1 MGILEY
7 GAKFCAK
14 KLDEMDRTQRYP
26 IAVPSPEIVL
36 HTDLPYC
43 SGGDP
48 AHRLDLCYPAK
59 GGDFPLVIDIHGG
72 GLIYGTKALNRD
84 FTLHLAEQ
92 GFAVASLDYRL
103 VPQTRFDGQIRD
115 LFAGFRWLSEH
126 LDDHP
131 IQKDAVFLTGDSAG
145 ALLAVYAALIEQSS
159 RLQRQF
165 QVEPSG
171 LPLLGLG
178 LSFGMYFTR
187 HRDFAGKLQPLF
199 FGKDYRS
206 RDFYPSMEPERLPE
220 LEILPPC
227 YLVTSDDCALKP
239 HSTAFEQLLRQ
250 HGVQHT
256 FRCWPKNAEKELPH
270 IFNVAHPDWPESR
283 ETMQER
289 ANFFRVLCSQ
299 SILV

>member
-1 MGILEY
+1 MIIRSR
-7 GAKFCAK
+7 K
-14 KLDEMDRTQRYP
+14 
-26 IAVPSPEIVL
+26 
-36 HTDLPYC
+36 
-43 SGGDP
+43 
-48 AHRLDLCYPAK
+48 
-59 GGDFPLVIDIHGG
+59 
-72 GLIYGTKALNRD
+72 
-84 FTLHLAEQ
+84 TL
-92 GFAVASLDYRL
+92 F
-103 VPQTRFDGQIRD
+103 FDG
-115 LFAGFRWLSEH
+115 GFCRRASGSLCRA
-126 LDDHP
+126 D
-131 IQKDAVFLTGDSAG
+131 
-145 ALLAVYAALIEQSS
+145 EQSS

-227 YLVTSDDCALKP
+227 YMVTSDDCALKP

-256 FRCWPKNAEKELPH
+256 FCCSPKNAEKELPH

-283 ETMQER
+283 ETMQAM